1 MLAASVA
8 STALAGG
15 SPSTIGRRAL
25 LAGAGSSAALLGTP
39 PASHAA
45 ASVRGTSWYA
55 DEVDGVPASLDPSR
69 WQIDAR
75 QFKEYDRSRA
85 VLFDTRV
92 GSYLPAAPARYIQA
106 ALHRDGDPRVIFA
119 GETHTH
125 PLHHLMQYELVRG
138 VNDLDGKPLAIG
150 LEMCY
155 RQHQPALDAF
165 VFGGGADGGGSFSE
179 LKKRVKWR
187 KTWGYDINQY
197 AKIFSYAR
205 QNGIRLVGLN
215 VPYGMV
221 QMVSNFG
228 LRKLPDELRG
238 CVGAIP
244 TAQFGAQ
251 FSARNSLTPSYPT
264 VSLRYLPEM
273 DLSNEKHYARFE
285 REMLSSAAH
294 STIGG
299 GPNGGGGGDAGPVGM
314 TKGQLYKYYQ
324 AQTLWDE
331 YMAESA
337 AKYMDSHPDSRL
349 VVLAGASHVASRDG
363 VPDRYTRR
371 TGGSTFTVL
380 PKSVPWTTEGLPAI
394 ERPAD
399 ASEAD
404 WMLYTQPEVRTGL
417 NAASVRE
424 RQKAAVL
431 VGRKERVSSSSIRSP
446 VVEL

>member
-1 MLAASVA
+1 MLAAGVA

-39 PASHAA
+39 AASHAA

-69 WQIDAR
+69 WQIDAK

-238 CVGAIP
+238 CARAI
-244 TAQFGAQ
+244 
-251 FSARNSLTPSYPT
+251 
-264 VSLRYLPEM
+264 LR
-273 DLSNEKHYARFE
+273 
-285 REMLSSAAH
+285 
-294 STIGG
+294 
-299 GPNGGGGGDAGPVGM
+299 
-314 TKGQLYKYYQ
+314 
-324 AQTLWDE
+324 
-331 YMAESA
+331 
-337 AKYMDSHPDSRL
+337 
-349 VVLAGASHVASRDG
+349 
-363 VPDRYTRR
+363 
-371 TGGSTFTVL
+371 
-380 PKSVPWTTEGLPAI
+380 AI
-394 ERPAD
+394 LCAILRA
-399 ASEAD
+399 
-404 WMLYTQPEVRTGL
+404 
-417 NAASVRE
+417 
-424 RQKAAVL
+424 
-431 VGRKERVSSSSIRSP
+431 IF
-446 VVEL
+446 

>member
-1 MLAASVA
+1 MNFGAVHRLPPPWVRFARFRPIAMLAASVA

-15 SPSTIGRRAL
+15 SPSTLGRRAL

-39 PASHAA
+39 AASHAA

-69 WQIDAR
+69 WQIDAK

-165 VFGGGADGGGSFSE
+165 VFGGGADGGGSFAE

-238 CVGAIP
+238 CA
-244 TAQFGAQ
+244 AQ
-251 FSARNSLTPSYPT
+251 FSRRAILCAI
-264 VSLRYLPEM
+264 LR
-273 DLSNEKHYARFE
+273 
-285 REMLSSAAH
+285 
-294 STIGG
+294 
-299 GPNGGGGGDAGPVGM
+299 
-314 TKGQLYKYYQ
+314 
-324 AQTLWDE
+324 
-331 YMAESA
+331 
-337 AKYMDSHPDSRL
+337 
-349 VVLAGASHVASRDG
+349 
-363 VPDRYTRR
+363 
-371 TGGSTFTVL
+371 
-380 PKSVPWTTEGLPAI
+380 AI
-394 ERPAD
+394 F
-399 ASEAD
+399 
-404 WMLYTQPEVRTGL
+404 
-417 NAASVRE
+417 
-424 RQKAAVL
+424 
-431 VGRKERVSSSSIRSP
+431 
-446 VVEL
+446 

>member
-1 MLAASVA
+1 MNFGAEHRLPPPWVRFARFRPIAMLAASVA

-39 PASHAA
+39 AASHAA

-165 VFGGGADGGGSFSE
+165 VFGGAADGGGSFSE

-238 CVGAIP
+238 CAGAIL
-244 TAQFGAQ
+244 
-251 FSARNSLTPSYPT
+251 SARNSLGAQFSDA
-264 VSLRYLPEM
+264 LLPHVFAGTCPRWTSRTRSTTR
-273 DLSNEKHYARFE
+273 DSSARCSPPPPIPPWPAAAAAAAA
-285 REMLSSAAH
+285 RRSRLGRTRTRALSS
-294 STIGG
+294 
-299 GPNGGGGGDAGPVGM
+299 
-314 TKGQLYKYYQ
+314 
-324 AQTLWDE
+324 
-331 YMAESA
+331 
-337 AKYMDSHPDSRL
+337 
-349 VVLAGASHVASRDG
+349 
-363 VPDRYTRR
+363 
-371 TGGSTFTVL
+371 L
-380 PKSVPWTTEGLPAI
+380 P
-394 ERPAD
+394 
-399 ASEAD
+399 
-404 WMLYTQPEVRTGL
+404 
-417 NAASVRE
+417 
-424 RQKAAVL
+424 
-431 VGRKERVSSSSIRSP
+431 
-446 VVEL
+446 

>member
-1 MLAASVA
+1 MNFGAVHRLPPPWVRFARFRPIAMLAAGVA

-39 PASHAA
+39 SASHAA
-45 ASVRGTSWYA
+45 ASA
-55 DEVDGVPASLDPSR
+55 ADGVPASLDLPASLDPSR
-69 WQIDAR
+69 WQIDAK

-238 CVGAIP
+238 CVGAILS
-244 TAQFGAQ
+244 ARNSLGAQ
-251 FSARNSLTPSYPT
+251 FSARNSPTPSCPT
-264 VSLRYLPEM
+264 SSQVP
-273 DLSNEKHYARFE
+273 ARDGPLE
-285 REMLSSAAH
+285 REALC
-294 STIGG
+294 
-299 GPNGGGGGDAGPVGM
+299 P
-314 TKGQLYKYYQ
+314 L
-324 AQTLWDE
+324 
-331 YMAESA
+331 
-337 AKYMDSHPDSRL
+337 
-349 VVLAGASHVASRDG
+349 
-363 VPDRYTRR
+363 R
-371 TGGSTFTVL
+371 T
-380 PKSVPWTTEGLPAI
+380 
-394 ERPAD
+394 
-399 ASEAD
+399 
-404 WMLYTQPEVRTGL
+404 
-417 NAASVRE
+417 
-424 RQKAAVL
+424 
-431 VGRKERVSSSSIRSP
+431 
-446 VVEL
+446 